1 MPRKVTR
8 IRSAF
13 LNTAF
18 DNVGSLWRWRWR
30 WRNQPILCAVVGM
43 VTVGIG
49 VETGDRSPRCGIERP
64 GAVADPEG
72 PGGNRFNRVEDRMI
86 RRRVSD
92 REQLGMPADEDAIF
106 NA

>member
-18 DNVGSLWRWRWR
+18 DNVGSSWCWRWRG
-30 WRNQPILCAVVGM
+30 RNQPILCAVVGM

-72 PGGNRFNRVEDRMI
+72 AGGNRFNRVGDRMI

-92 REQLGMPADEDAIF
+92 RERLGMPADEDAIF